1 MIRETTAAQRPSSPS
16 WHRRQRKARA
26 AARLRLHQG
35 RGTAYDHSL
44 LEQHHGSMA
53 PKAPPDKQPSRAPA
67 KGKGKGGENA
77 QASKLEYALPP
88 AMVTCLQ
95 AITARSTQ
103 DLWGTPT
110 SIPGDMSV
118 EQQAQRRAAAIGK
131 LSKRLSGDM
140 RAKEELRLSLQQWAL
155 AVAVH
160 LAGLVQRAKALGDK
174 VDADLA
180 EALREMRAALDQQPS
195 STTAEQVALAA
206 DEVGRPIWNAVQE
219 QEMFRIAAG
228 LRAFGTVDFPGRN
241 MDAGSEISFGG
252 VGPSGLLGADPA
264 GHVAGPVGP
273 PAVAPLA
280 AGTASSWGAEGGRT
294 DAGLPGSG
302 HTMLDEA
309 RPTRWKRR
317 QGADPH
323 RPSKSPRREEPP
335 AAPWPAVA
343 TGRTPESVHRCPVT
357 EIQEAPAGQ
366 SATLTW
372 EAAWRQLLL
381 FAVEHGTALIGE
393 TVRDS
398 GQDAVLPL
406 QDATEARQ
414 EIIASA
420 ESLWGALQD
429 ACDADVTSLCAT
441 LCLRLQEVLNQL
453 RLCPSALGGVRQ
465 GVVLLAQVTVGNL
478 LDPYAYAPSTAQEWL
493 YPAAIVEH
501 GSLAKGHVP
510 HEISQCP
517 AIQTL
522 LARRC
527 PAFWEVPGDGIT
539 ELF

>member
-1 MIRETTAAQRPSSPS
+1 
-16 WHRRQRKARA
+16 
-26 AARLRLHQG
+26 
-35 RGTAYDHSL
+35 
-44 LEQHHGSMA
+44 MA
-53 PKAPPDKQPSRAPA
+53 PKAPPEKSSSRTPA
-67 KGKGKGGENA
+67 KGKGKGGENT
-77 QASKLEYALPP
+77 QSSKLEYALPP

-103 DLWGTPT
+103 DLWSMPT

-140 RAKEELRLSLQQWAL
+140 RAKEELRSSLQQWAL

-174 VDADLA
+174 VDADLV
-180 EALREMRAALDQQPS
+180 EAMREMRAALDQQPS

-219 QEMFRIAAG
+219 QEIFRIAAG
-228 LRAFGTVDFPGRN
+228 LRAFGTVDFPGRGL
-241 MDAGSEISFGG
+241 DGGSEVSFGG
-252 VGPSGLLGADPA
+252 GA
-264 GHVAGPVGP
+264 GAGPVGHQ
-273 PAVAPLA
+273 PASPVLVRA
-280 AGTASSWGAEGGRT
+280 ASSWDTDGGRPDT
-294 DAGLPGSG
+294 GRPGSG
-302 HTMLDEA
+302 SIMTDDA

-317 QGADPH
+317 QGTDHH

-335 AAPWPAVA
+335 AAPWPAAA
-343 TGRTPESVHRCPVT
+343 TGRTPEAVHRVPVT
-357 EIQEAPAGQ
+357 EIQEVPDGYGA
-366 SATLTW
+366 SSSW
-372 EAAWRQLLL
+372 EAAWRHVLL
-381 FAVEHGTALIGE
+381 FAVAQGAEMVGE

-398 GQDAVLPL
+398 GQDSVLPL

-420 ESLWGALQD
+420 EALWNALQ
-429 ACDADVTSLCAT
+429 AASEVEVASQFSM
-441 LCLRLQEVLNQL
+441 LCLRLQELLNQL
-453 RLCPSALGGVRQ
+453 RMCPSALSGVRQ
-465 GVVLLAQVTVGNL
+465 GVVLLAQATVGNL
-478 LDPYAYAPSTAQEWL
+478 LDPYAYAPTTAQEWL

-510 HEISQCP
+510 SEVSRCP
-517 AIQTL
+517 EIQTL
-522 LARRC
+522 LAHRC
-527 PAFWEVPGDGIT
+527 PAFWEVSEDGIP